1 MSTSNSKTSPT
12 GLLITLIFLS
22 VLCIAGVYF
31 LWSCGVGVGF
41 GGTTETWSHFGS
53 FFGGVLGP
61 ILSFFSF
68 LGIIYTVYLQSKSNK
83 EQALANEH
91 TVTAIKLSEEMSK
104 ENLVEQ
110 RKQFKKQHEYDQQ
123 KRLFDMLL
131 NSINRL
137 EIAGENA
144 VLDLTTKV
152 DDDKSLS
159 TLGPNYNTYNWRAKT
174 FVIALDKFTSQ
185 LNKESAEIIILYFQ
199 KLSGQL
205 HNFSGA
211 LQNASVLFT
220 NPPPHIERAVSELKS
235 YEDKIDKSIKVL
247 KINHDI

>member
-1 MSTSNSKTSPT
+1 M
-12 GLLITLIFLS
+12 
-22 VLCIAGVYF
+22 CIGGVYF
-31 LWSCGVGVGF
+31 LWFKGVGVGF

-53 FFGGVLGP
+53 FFGGVLSP
-61 ILSFFSF
+61 VLSFFSF

-83 EQALANEH
+83 EQALANKY

-110 RKQFKKQHEYDQQ
+110 RKQFKQQNEYDQQ

-152 DDDKSLS
+152 DDDESLS
-159 TLGPNYNTYNWRAKT
+159 TLGPYYNTYNWRAKT
-174 FVIALDKFTSQ
+174 FVIALDKLTSQ
-185 LNKESAEIIILYFQ
+185 LNKEGAEIIILYLQ

-211 LQNASVLFT
+211 LRSKKVVFT
-220 NPPPHIERAVSELKS
+220 NPTADITSAVHELESYKDKINESIEVLKS
-235 YEDKIDKSIKVL
+235 
-247 KINHDI
+247 NHAI